1 MRLRE
6 LSLFGENKPNS
17 RVLTI
22 SNMHTNILLFWSLEA
37 NIKKTQENSLKVLTA
52 FWFPNLRYW

>member
-37 NIKKTQENSLKVLTA
+37 NIKKTREKTLKVLTA
-52 FWFPNLRYW
+52 FLFPRLRCL

>member
-6 LSLFGENKPNS
+6 LSLFRENKPNS
-17 RVLTI
+17 RVFTI
-22 SNMHTNILLFWSLEA
+22 SNMHTNILLFWSFEA
-37 NIKKTQENSLKVLTA
+37 NIKKTHEKTLKVLTA